1 MLLKITNY
9 RKDDDKIMTNKTVY
23 DVIDMGVNYLVSVYD
38 KWGVE
43 EVLDNKSDVFP
54 NTLHWQYGHVLTIFE
69 SALSLSEQNQ
79 VDVALY
85 SSLFGYGTSPADWD
99 NSNVPSIDE
108 IIKNI
113 KNLPERAKNLTDVQ
127 LEQKLTETI
136 AGCNSLDELL
146 TLNAIHIPLH
156 AGKIEEMTRVL
167 KSER

>member
-1 MLLKITNY
+1 
-9 RKDDDKIMTNKTVY
+9 MTKKTVF

-43 EVLDNKSDVFP
+43 EVLDNQNEVFP

-69 SALSLSEQNQ
+69 SALSLCEQNE

-85 SSLFGYGTSPADWD
+85 SSLFGYGSSPKDWNDAD
-99 NSNVPSIDE
+99 VPSIDE
-108 IIKNI
+108 IINNI
-113 KNLPERAKNLTDVQ
+113 KTLPDRARNLTDVQ
-127 LEQKLTETI
+127 LEQELSETI
-136 AGCNSLDELL
+136 AGCNTLDELL

>member
-1 MLLKITNY
+1 
-9 RKDDDKIMTNKTVY
+9 MTKKTVF

-43 EVLDNKSDVFP
+43 EVLDNQNEVFP

-69 SALSLSEQNQ
+69 SALSLCEQNE

-85 SSLFGYGTSPADWD
+85 SSLFGYGSSPKDWND
-99 NSNVPSIDE
+99 GDVPSIDE
-108 IIKNI
+108 IINNI
-113 KNLPERAKNLTDVQ
+113 KTLPDRARNLTDVQ
-127 LEQKLTETI
+127 LEQELSETI
-136 AGCNSLDELL
+136 AGCNTLDELL